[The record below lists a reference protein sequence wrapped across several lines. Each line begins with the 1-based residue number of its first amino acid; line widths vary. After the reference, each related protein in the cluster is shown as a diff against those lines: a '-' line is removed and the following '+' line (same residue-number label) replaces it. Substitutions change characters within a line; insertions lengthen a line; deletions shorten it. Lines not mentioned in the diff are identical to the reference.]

1 MSSDNMETSQDNG
14 HRGLTKRRIKME
26 RNKKK
31 TDNSIYYYGPERKYI
46 SGYTEKKGYDGEEM
60 TNPSTSKKT
69 KTTSKS
75 RGRAKDLSSVKKTLF
90 KNEKSGNTK
99 GSKSRKSR
107 ECNRNEEEQ
116 KSSLGNQVRTR
127 QENSLGE
134 LTKKFIELI
143 KQSENNTIDLNYA
156 VEQLDVQKRRIYDIT
171 NVLEGI
177 GLIEKCSKNK
187 IRWKGSLT
195 MNISANTLEPT
206 CTTSYL
212 DNYEEDDEIQRL
224 KDDLLALEEEERL
237 LDGTIENV
245 ENQLDEMSKDPL
257 YEQFA
262 YVTFEDI
269 NKLKNINGDN
279 DSTLVAIRAPK
290 GTTLEIPN
298 KPTSHDHSKDE
309 ELNKD
314 ENGEDLDTNQ
324 IFLVSPKEEIYVYM
338 IENENSSSL

>member
-1 MSSDNMETSQDNG
+1 
-14 HRGLTKRRIKME
+14 
-26 RNKKK
+26 
-31 TDNSIYYYGPERKYI
+31 
-46 SGYTEKKGYDGEEM
+46 
-60 TNPSTSKKT
+60 
-69 KTTSKS
+69 
-75 RGRAKDLSSVKKTLF
+75 
-90 KNEKSGNTK
+90 
-99 GSKSRKSR
+99 
-107 ECNRNEEEQ
+107 
-116 KSSLGNQVRTR
+116 
-127 QENSLGE
+127 
-134 LTKKFIELI
+134 
-143 KQSENNTIDLNYA
+143 
-156 VEQLDVQKRRIYDIT
+156 
-171 NVLEGI
+171 
-177 GLIEKCSKNK
+177 
-187 IRWKGSLT
+187 